1 MEFVRIDMTTGGGG
15 DTEAAEEIR
24 ELEAMVEVLGDQLA
38 QDCARKHYLPQ
49 LVDAT
54 QRGFWKA

>member
-1 MEFVRIDMTTGGGG
+1 MEFVRIDMAAT
-15 DTEAAEEIR
+15 DNASEVAEEAR
-24 ELEAMVEVLGDQLA
+24 ELEAMVEVLGGQLA
-38 QDCARKHYLPQ
+38 QDCARKHYLSQ